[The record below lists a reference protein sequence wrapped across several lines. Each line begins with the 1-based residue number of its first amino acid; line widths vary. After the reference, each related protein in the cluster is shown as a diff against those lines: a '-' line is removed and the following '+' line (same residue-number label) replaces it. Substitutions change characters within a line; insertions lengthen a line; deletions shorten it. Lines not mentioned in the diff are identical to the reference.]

1 MFSQRS
7 KYTAIRLLG
16 CCFVALLVIVLGNC
30 GGVTSSSDTSTSSSA
45 TPSSAPAAPTPTTPG
60 TSPAPGPGTGADPP
74 APTTPPV
81 MNTGAEFMY
90 TVAPAA
96 NNQSTFTVYQINEDN
111 GQLTQLAAATIP
123 VRAAQNIAVDSS
135 GQNFYVTG
143 FEAPGTNMDLVKVD
157 PSTHKITAMPGQTFH
172 TLPAFANDG
181 DCCPNTVAVDGSG
194 KFAYVGGLNDGS
206 IHVYSVDQSSGTWT
220 EISAS
225 NSQPS
230 SGGGPVYTVAMHPT
244 NKFLYESQQASSF
257 VNIWSRNQNSGL
269 ISPSSGS
276 PFETGALTSS
286 VSVTA
291 DGKFLF
297 VPQYETGRV
306 SAYTVNGD
314 GTLTGVAGSPVTA
327 GNAPSRVAADPQD
340 RFFFVLNSGAYN
352 GGPANVQAFTL
363 DETTGAISEVPN
375 STFTV
380 FAVGEIRVDASG
392 KFLYGIGG
400 QTMVWS
406 IDQTTGALTPVSGSP
421 FKIVAADAL
430 ILPQTAA
437 GTQ

>member
-1 MFSQRS
+1 
-7 KYTAIRLLG
+7 
-16 CCFVALLVIVLGNC
+16 
-30 GGVTSSSDTSTSSSA
+30 
-45 TPSSAPAAPTPTTPG
+45 
-60 TSPAPGPGTGADPP
+60 
-74 APTTPPV
+74 

-90 TVAPAA
+90 AVAPAA

-111 GQLTQLAAATIP
+111 GQLTQVTESTIP

-157 PSTHKITAMPGQTFH
+157 PSTHAITALPGQTFH
-172 TLPAFANDG
+172 TLPAFLSNG

-230 SGGGPVYTVAMHPT
+230 SGGGPVYTVVMHPT

-257 VNIWSRNQNSGL
+257 VNVWARNQNSGL
-269 ISPSSGS
+269 ISPSPGS

-286 VSVTA
+286 VSVSA

-297 VPQYETGRV
+297 IPQYETGRV
-306 SAYTVNGD
+306 SAYTINTD
-314 GTLTGVAGSPVTA
+314 GTLIALAGSPVTA
-327 GNAPSRVAADPQD
+327 GNAPSRVVADPQD

-363 DETTGAISEVPN
+363 DQATRTIREVPN

-380 FAVGEIRVDASG
+380 YQVGQIRVDANG

-400 QTMVWS
+400 QMMVWS

-430 ILPQTAA
+430 IIPQTTA